1 MASERDD
8 HIKKIMDKGA
18 GRSRAASGSRAV
30 ASGSGRGAVG
40 AKTAGSR
47 ASSAGATRGV
57 AAERVTRVVRA
68 SAPASNATA
77 TSASSKPS
85 ATRASAKVAG
95 SAAAK
100 SATAV
105 KADQKG
111 DKKGGV
117 NSSNYPDRNVWISL
131 VLLFVAGFLAIC
143 CASYLVYWSSDQDT
157 VGFSKVFSGSGA
169 AAENWGGPLGS
180 TIANYVMGEWF
191 GVFGLMLPLAVLI
204 ASIQVLR
211 IPSLRLRMGVTSML
225 VLMLVGSVA
234 MGHFFGVNTHAMGSG
249 LGGGLGIMSAEWLN
263 GVLGYWGTSLLIV
276 LSGVGYTYFAAWPR
290 MRVMMGRYRV
300 WRDARRVRVA
310 ERQEF
315 ERVRRQEQMAKMAAS
330 RAEALERAA
339 AAAARHKVIVGGNA
353 PVDSQIDSHVDT
365 HAETH
370 DNVQGETQL
379 RERLAS
385 SSVHIP
391 AHSDVVVGTVAEAVS
406 SVVSSAVSADAYSD
420 SSAESLSSAVVEA
433 PSFAGSYAPQPPFVV
448 ELEDGFYGYFMGYDA
463 AGDAIVYRWMG
474 GRGIASYSGS
484 YTDSSVSS
492 TAATGRYDSRVMQ
505 DDDDIEFTV
514 RTRVEAVDSIELVA
528 DTSSHN
534 TSTYTANY
542 VPDYMDSPVV
552 YVAAATAAAAAAVED
567 KFVVEQAPEE
577 LQLEDHVINRTELY
591 DPTLELGRYVK
602 PPIELMDNHTRK
614 VTVTDAELLENKNRI
629 VNTLENFGIKID
641 TIEATIGP
649 TVTLYEIIPA
659 PGVRISKI
667 KNLEDD
673 IALALSALGIR
684 IIAPIP
690 GRGTIGIEVPNKDK
704 EIVSMYSVIKSA
716 RFQESKAELPIA
728 MGKTIE
734 NETFV
739 LDLAKMPHLLVAGAT
754 GQGKSVGLNAIIT
767 SLLYKKHPAELKFIL
782 VDPKKVE
789 LTLYSR
795 LEKHFLAKL
804 PDAEEA
810 IITDTQKVIY
820 TLNSICIEMDARY
833 DLLKMAKVRNIK
845 EYNEKFI
852 NRVLNPNKGHRFL
865 PYFVVI
871 VDEFAD
877 LIMTAGREVETP
889 IARIAQLARAVGI
902 HLIIAT
908 QRPTTNIITGVIKA
922 NFPARIAFRVTSM
935 IDSRTIL
942 DSPGANQLVGK
953 GDMLI
958 STGSEVTRVQC
969 AFIDTPEV
977 ERIAEH
983 IGAQQGYGT
992 AYLLPEYVPEGEASS
1007 SSFDDSGKRDS
1018 LFEEVAR
1025 YVVANDNGSASTIQ
1039 RKFSIGFNRAGRL
1052 VDQLEAAGIVGR
1064 SEGSKPRQVLITDMS
1079 SLEFL
1084 LSDMN

>member
-40 AKTAGSR
+40 TKTAGSR

-57 AAERVTRVVRA
+57 AAERVTRVVRG
-68 SAPASNATA
+68 SDSTTVTPAL
-77 TSASSKPS
+77 SKPS

-95 SAAAK
+95 SVAAK
-100 SATAV
+100 SASAAKAGQ
-105 KADQKG
+105 KAD
-111 DKKGGV
+111 KKAGV

-169 AAENWGGPLGS
+169 ATENWGGPLGS

-263 GVLGYWGTSLLIV
+263 GVLGYWGTSLLVV

-310 ERQEF
+310 QRREF

-339 AAAARHKVIVGGNA
+339 AAAARHKVIVGGDTNA
-353 PVDSQIDSHVDT
+353 DNTAGSHSDSQVDGHSDSHT
-365 HAETH
+365 
-370 DNVQGETQL
+370 ETQL

-385 SSVHIP
+385 SAVHIP
-391 AHSDVVVGTVAEAVS
+391 AHSDVEVGPVAEAVS

-492 TAATGRYDSRVMQ
+492 TASTGRYDSRVMQ

-552 YVAAATAAAAAAVED
+552 YAAAAAAAAAAVVVED
-567 KFVVEQAPEE
+567 KFVVEQAPQE

-820 TLNSICIEMDARY
+820 TLNSICVEMDARY

-1052 VDQLEAAGIVGR
+1052 VDQLEAVGIVGR